1 MIAGENSVFT
11 LIRCESNEDWLEQRT
26 KGVGGSDVASI
37 MGLSPWKTPAQ
48 TWLEKTGNAA
58 PDDLSDKPFIVF
70 GVIMEPLI
78 GKWFA
83 EQHPD
88 FKVRRVNAVCQSIAR
103 PWAQASLDFE
113 VYDGKSWGV
122 LEIKT
127 ARSAKDWDDGV
138 PSFYLTQTC
147 HYMDV
152 TDRKYA
158 YVAVFFRDTC
168 EFREYRIERDE
179 DDIAAVRSAVDSFW
193 HDYVETNV
201 MPVLTGTSG
210 EASDLAWM
218 WDKGSG
224 FEQTFDPE
232 VNELISAY
240 QDAAE
245 REKQAKAD
253 KTAAS
258 TKLIGIIGNN
268 KGVETDVARVTWVRG
283 ERESFDTKA
292 LKRDHPDIYAKYAK
306 RTTRNGGLRIKELA

>member
-11 LIRCESNEDWLEQRT
+11 LIRCESNEEWLEQRT

-48 TWLEKTGNAA
+48 VWLEKTGNAA
-58 PDDLSDKPFIVF
+58 PDDLSEKPYVQF
-70 GVIMEPLI
+70 GNIMEPLI

-113 VYDGKSWGV
+113 VNDGTSWGV

-127 ARSAKDWDDGV
+127 ARSAKDWSDGV
-138 PSFYLTQTC
+138 PDYYLTQVT
-147 HYMDV
+147 HYLDV
-152 TDRKYA
+152 TDRSYA
-158 YVAVFFRDTC
+158 YVAVFFRDDCT
-168 EFREYRIERDE
+168 FREYLIDRDE
-179 DDIAAVRSAVDSFW
+179 DDVAAVRSAVDSFW
-193 HDYVETNV
+193 HDYVEKGV
-201 MPVLTGTSG
+201 MPMLSGTSG
-210 EASDLAWM
+210 EASELAWM
-218 WDKGSG
+218 WGEGSG
-224 FEQTFDPE
+224 FEQTSDPE

-253 KTAAS
+253 KTEAS
-258 TKLIGIIGNN
+258 TKLIGIIGDN
-268 KGVETDVARVTWVRG
+268 KGVETDVARVTWIRG
-283 ERESFDTKA
+283 ERESFDAKG
-292 LKRDHPDIYAKYAK
+292 LKRDHPDIYARYAK
-306 RTTRNGGLRIKELA
+306 RTIRSGGIRIKELA